1 MSVTIS
7 RGLPLTP
14 PVTPPIMSVTTP
26 SGLSPLVAPPIML
39 LIIPVAVVPF
49 VISVSRI
56 PVADSVAP
64 WISPP
69 TKSETT
75 SSAPFTVSREV
86 SKVKVPRS
94 ARSETGYSVCGRI
107 PIIVS
112 ATVSIPV
119 LMISVFRLSTPCRI
133 SIPP

>member
-1 MSVTIS
+1 MT
-7 RGLPLTP
+7 
-14 PVTPPIMSVTTP
+14 
-26 SGLSPLVAPPIML
+26 
-39 LIIPVAVVPF
+39 IPVAVVPL

-64 WISPP
+64 WMSPP

-86 SKVKVPRS
+86 SKVNVPRS
-94 ARSETGYSVCGRI
+94 ARSETGCSVCGRMLM
-107 PIIVS
+107 IVS

-119 LMISVFRLSTPCRI
+119 LIISVFKLSTP
-133 SIPP
+133 